1 MQQDL
6 ADSRKTWL
14 TQEPV
19 SLENFLV
26 TLQLQKEVG

>member
-6 ADSRKTWL
+6 ADSHKIWL
-14 TQEPV
+14 NQEPV

-26 TLQLQKEVG
+26 TLQLKKEAG